1 MIYFC
6 EVFGIM
12 LFICSGLY
20 SCLLYEE
27 PFEAQ
32 GVSAEHQITD
42 PYDMFSLIGIICEIC
57 LCHYQFF
64 DTSTYLMLEKNVL

>member
-1 MIYFC
+1 MICFH

-12 LFICSGLY
+12 LFIYSGLS

-32 GVSAEHQITD
+32 GVSAEHQMTN

-57 LCHYQFF
+57 ICHYQFF